1 MHLIWLILT
10 LFCSHASA
18 TPVAVPDLRQQVTDI
33 TGTLNPAQI
42 RALTQQTQQLAP
54 AQVAILVVPTTGE
67 DTIEQYATRVF
78 DKWKLGDKTRSDGV
92 LLLVAWQDH
101 TVRIEVGYGL
111 EGTLTDAQS
120 GKIIR
125 TAIIPAFREN
135 NLALGLQRGI
145 TQIGQRLTHAQPAQ
159 GELPVTESDL
169 PPRVTP
175 DAQAQEGSSR
185 RELNAQLAPSEEPHR
200 FRYTLPEQESP
211 AARPTQVQQTMSSSQ
226 GSLRSEPLFQY
237 GTGLLVFLPFFLF
250 RRSHV
255 VLRFLKRVAVIAVI
269 CGVWYLVFP
278 AEIASNSAIFFFI
291 VTTLALLYWRLRK
304 MSRGHGRSGSSS
316 SYGSDNGSS
325 YDSDSG
331 SSYSS
336 DSDSFSGDGGSSGGG
351 GASDRW

>member
-1 MHLIWLILT
+1 MRLFWLL
-10 LFCSHASA
+10 LAFFCSHVGA
-18 TPVAVPDLRQQVTDI
+18 TLVAIPDLHQQVTDLS
-33 TGTLNPAQI
+33 GTLSREQI
-42 RALTQQTQQLAP
+42 STLTRQTRQLAP

-125 TAIIPAFREN
+125 TAIIPAFRQN

-145 TQIGQRLTHAQPAQ
+145 TQIGQRLTHVQPAQ
-159 GELPVTESDL
+159 GESPVTESNLL
-169 PPRVTP
+169 PHVMP
-175 DAQAQEGSSR
+175 DARA
-185 RELNAQLAPSEEPHR
+185 LNAQSAPSDEPHR
-200 FRYTLPEQESP
+200 FRYTLPEQENP
-211 AARPTQVQQTMSSSQ
+211 AARPNQVQQTMLSSQ
-226 GSLRSEPLFQY
+226 GGIRSEPLFQY

-250 RRSHV
+250 RRNHV
-255 VLRFLKRVAVIAVI
+255 VLRFLKRVAAIAVI

-278 AEIASNSAIFFFI
+278 AELVSKSAIFFFI
-291 VTTLALLYWRLRK
+291 ITTLALLYWRLRK
-304 MSRGHGRSGSSS
+304 MSRGHDRSASSG